1 LESCAGHHP
10 GGAQRPR
17 TLNRRTALGLTG
29 ASIALSLRAMP
40 VGAQTPAPLRV
51 GASTDDG
58 IWPMLYALQA
68 GLFQKAGLDVR
79 LTPLANGAALAAA
92 VIGGTVDIGK
102 SSLMVLITAHQRGVH
117 FKLVAG
123 AAFHDNRD
131 QSDQLLVLK
140 DSPITSL
147 GQAGG
152 KTVAVN
158 VLQSLDQYGTAQLI
172 DKRGG
177 DSSTVRWVEMPYTAM
192 PPALDQG
199 RADIASIG
207 NPVLA
212 VALDGGKLRSLG
224 VPYDGIAPRFL
235 IAGWFCTEQYLAAN
249 RAIVDRFSSAMH
261 QATIYANEHH
271 QELVPIVAAYTKI
284 DPEALK
290 KKTFVTNAPTVDASM
305 IQPSIDLALK
315 FKLID
320 RGFPATDLI
329 AGGAS

>member
-1 LESCAGHHP
+1 MEDFASREAT
-10 GGAQRPR
+10 AAS
-17 TLNRRTALGLTG
+17 TVNRRTALYL
-29 ASIALSLRAMP
+29 ASAPIALTLRATAVRAQAREP
-40 VGAQTPAPLRV
+40 VRV

-68 GLFQKAGLDVR
+68 GLFQKAGLDVK

-102 SSLMVLITAHQRGVH
+102 SSLMVLITAHQRGVR

-140 DSPITSL
+140 DSPIASM
-147 GQAGG
+147 GQASG
-152 KTVAVN
+152 KTIAVN
-158 VLQSLDQYGTAQLI
+158 VLQSLDQYGTALLI
-172 DKRGG
+172 DKHGG

-192 PPALDQG
+192 PPALEQG
-199 RADIASIG
+199 RADVASIG

-212 VALDGGKLRSLG
+212 VALGSGKNRSLG

-235 IAGWFCTEQYLAAN
+235 IAGWFCTEHYLGAN
-249 RAIVDRFSSAMH
+249 RSIVERFAAAMH

-271 QELVPIVAAYTKI
+271 QELVPLVAAYTKI

-290 KKTFVTNAPTVDASM
+290 KKTFVTNSPTVDASM
-305 IQPSIDLALK
+305 IEPSIDLALK

-320 RGFPATDLI
+320 RTFPANDLI
-329 AGGAS
+329 AGAAS